1 MMVPRTDEQRAAH
14 ARLMAQVAIGDHA
27 AFEALYDEFADLV
40 FSIALGMLKD
50 RGRAEDAA
58 QDVWVK
64 LWNAAGSFDAA
75 RSSVAT
81 WVTTLTH
88 RHVIDLLRRASVRVG
103 DRANHEPGDE
113 IAGRVAGGADT
124 EHDAIVGVFS
134 EDVRRAMEQ
143 LPPLQREAIRLSY
156 FDGYSQSEIA
166 TRLEKPLGTVKTYM
180 FQGMRTLR
188 GLLDVAEPSREPAPP
203 S

>member
-1 MMVPRTDEQRAAH
+1 
-14 ARLMAQVAIGDHA
+14 MAQVAIGDHA

-64 LWNAAGSFDAA
+64 LWNAAGSFDGQ

-88 RHVIDLLRRASVRVG
+88 RHVIDLIRRANVRVG
-103 DRANHEPGDE
+103 DRTNHEPGDE
-113 IAGRVAGGADT
+113 IAGRLAGAADT
-124 EHDAIVGVFS
+124 AHDAVVSVMG
-134 EDVRRAMEQ
+134 DDARRALAE
-143 LPPLQREAIRLSY
+143 LPPQQAEAIELAY
-156 FDGYSQSEIA
+156 FGGFSQSEIA
-166 TRLEKPLGTVKTYM
+166 TKMGKPLGTVKTYM

-188 GLLDVAEPSREPAPP
+188 DLLDVDVTSNNPTAR
-203 S
+203 

>member
-1 MMVPRTDEQRAAH
+1 MMMVQRTDEQRAAH
-14 ARLMAQVAIGDHA
+14 ARLMAQVAIGDHT

-40 FSIALGMLKD
+40 YSIALNMMKD
-50 RGRAEDAA
+50 RGRSEDAA

-64 LWNAAGSFDAA
+64 LWNAAGSFDGQ

-88 RHVIDLLRRASVRVG
+88 RHVIDLLRRSNVRVG
-103 DRANHEPGDE
+103 DRNNHEPGDE
-113 IAGRVAGGADT
+113 IAARLDGGSDT
-124 EHDAIVGVFS
+124 EHDAVVSVMGDDI
-134 EDVRRAMEQ
+134 RQALHQ
-143 LPPLQREAIRLSY
+143 LPTQQAQALELAY
-156 FDGYSQSEIA
+156 FHGLSQSEIA

-188 GLLDVAEPSREPAPP
+188 DILDVQVTS
-203 S
+203 

>member
-1 MMVPRTDEQRAAH
+1 MMMVPRTEEQRAAH

-40 FSIALGMLKD
+40 FSIAIGMLHD

-58 QDVWVK
+58 QDIWVK
-64 LWNAAGSFDAA
+64 LWNAAGGFDGQ

-88 RHVIDLLRRASVRVG
+88 RHVIDLMRRANVRFG

-113 IAGRVAGGADT
+113 IAARLDGGSDT
-124 EHDAIVGVFS
+124 EHDAVVSVMGDDIR
-134 EDVRRAMEQ
+134 EALHK
-143 LPPLQREAIRLSY
+143 LPPLQAQALELAY
-156 FDGYSQSEIA
+156 FSGLSQSEIA
-166 TRLEKPLGTVKTYM
+166 TRLAKPLGTVKTYM

-188 GLLDVAEPSREPAPP
+188 DLLNISVTS
-203 S
+203 